1 MARQSVRFD
10 VSELTLRILSAF
22 VMLPVTIVAIWAG
35 GWYFVALV
43 VVMTA
48 TMSLE
53 WLRISGVESQGIQTA
68 AASFGAAAP
77 VLAMMDQISVAWALL
92 ALGAAVAAIGRST
105 SNRPSRIFAALGMP
119 YIGVTGIAFVWL
131 RFDPAIGLATVLW
144 LTFVVI
150 ATDSAGYFVGR
161 VVGGPKLLQRISPR
175 KTWSGLAGGVVA
187 AVCVGVIAV
196 NLTDQSTLLLVALLS
211 ACTAIVA
218 QTGDFI
224 ESGLK
229 RYFFVKDAGSII
241 PGHGGVLD
249 RLDGFLAATP
259 FVAFLTWFLGS
270 SPLTWR

>member
-1 MARQSVRFD
+1 MARQPVRSD
-10 VSELTLRILSAF
+10 VSELMLRILSAL
-22 VMLPVTIVAIWAG
+22 VMLPMAIAAIWAG

-43 VVMTA
+43 VVVTA

-53 WLRISGVESQGIQTA
+53 WLRICGVEPRGVRTA

-77 VLAMMDQISVAWALL
+77 VLTMMDQIGVAWALL
-92 ALGAAVAAIGRST
+92 ALGAAIAAMERNT
-105 SNRPSRIFAALGMP
+105 SNRPSRIFAAVGIP
-119 YIGVTGIAFVWL
+119 YIGVAGVAFVWL

-144 LTFVVI
+144 LAFVVI

-161 VVGGPKLLQRISPR
+161 LVGGPKLFPRISPK
-175 KTWSGLAGGVVA
+175 KTWSGLVGGVVA
-187 AVCVGVIAV
+187 AMGVGVIAV
-196 NLTDQSTLLLVALLS
+196 NFTNQGTLLLIILLS

-229 RYFFVKDAGSII
+229 RYFFVKDAGSVI

-259 FVAFLTWFLGS
+259 FVAFLTWLLGS